1 MFLFDKLENHF
12 QIGLVALFLDHT
24 NGPEKPQILRVKLT
38 VFIGGDWNPFVGVVR
53 FGVDGLD
60 DFVDDFLHQDG
71 LDLFGVVLVVLEEL
85 DVEGSLADFDQVP
98 KLVDDV
104 PVAMEQLLVFPA
116 LINKMVEQ
124 LETLLKGGQMF
135 FTDLLFFLFF
145 QQIKISLQ
153 QLQQNGMHPQI
164 PDQQLP
170 VHIYVRVVPPKS
182 RLALKRVPVVKVRCY
197 VV

>member
-1 MFLFDKLENHF
+1 
-12 QIGLVALFLDHT
+12 
-24 NGPEKPQILRVKLT
+24 
-38 VFIGGDWNPFVGVVR
+38 
-53 FGVDGLD
+53 
-60 DFVDDFLHQDG
+60 
-71 LDLFGVVLVVLEEL
+71 LFGVILVILEQF
-85 DVEGSLADFDQVP
+85 DVQGSLADFDQFP
-98 KLVDDV
+98 KLVYDV
-104 PVAMEQLLVFPA
+104 PVVMKQLLIFPA

-124 LETLLKGGQMF
+124 LKTLLESRQMF
-135 FTDLLFFLFF
+135 FTDLFFLLFF

-182 RLALKRVPVVKVRCY
+182 RLALKGVPVVKVRCY